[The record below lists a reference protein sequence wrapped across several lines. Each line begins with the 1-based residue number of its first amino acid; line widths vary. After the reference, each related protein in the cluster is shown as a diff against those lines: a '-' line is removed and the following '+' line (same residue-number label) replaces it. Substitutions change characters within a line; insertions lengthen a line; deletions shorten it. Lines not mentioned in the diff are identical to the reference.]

1 MGGKKYKVICQG
13 GIAPGADIEDVK
25 KKMAA
30 LFKTDTSRVGAL
42 LQQKGVIIKRDIDL
56 ETAKKYAAAI
66 KRTGAR
72 CVIDP
77 PEDSLQPVQVTG
89 QSPLKEEAPPTEP
102 QVVVVQLHQ
111 KGEERFSPEPLE
123 KLGGAT
129 EGLIISNG
137 NPREIAYDRIT
148 AIAAYAESEVE
159 KSGSDKNHLLIFLD
173 SSERPFA
180 CDIEK
185 ITYSDF
191 PVKVLPNS
199 LASFRGFLY
208 FLCRQNP
215 AIILEETTFDILS
228 GSTPKKMDPDTVLKL
243 ATAMGHLIASGNV
256 SSQT

>member
-1 MGGKKYKVICQG
+1 MMGEEKKYKVICPG

-30 LFKTDTSRVGAL
+30 LFKTDASRIEAL
-42 LQQKGVIIKRDIDL
+42 LKQKGVIIKRDIDRK
-56 ETAKKYAAAI
+56 TAKKYAAAI
-66 KRTGAR
+66 ERTGAL
-72 CVIDP
+72 CIIDP
-77 PEDSLQPVQVTG
+77 PENSSQPVAVTE
-89 QSPLKEEAPPTEP
+89 QSRPKEETAPTEP
-102 QVVVVQLHQ
+102 QVVVIQLHQ
-111 KGEERFSPEPLE
+111 KGEERFSPEPVE
-123 KLGGAT
+123 KLDGAT
-129 EGLIISNG
+129 EGLIISNET
-137 NPREIAYDRIT
+137 PREIIYDQIT
-148 AIAAYAESEVE
+148 AIAAYAET
-159 KSGSDKNHLLIFLD
+159 GADKNHLLMFLD

-228 GSTPKKMDPDTVLKL
+228 GSTPKKMDADTVLKL
-243 ATAMGHLIASGNV
+243 ATAMGHLIASGNI